1 MGARRQWR
9 AYKERLGLCFYFL
22 VFSHHING
30 GYEGQESADQRN
42 NQGRWQSEVNNLKEM
57 CHI

>member
-1 MGARRQWR
+1 MARLQGDTWFVFLFFGA
-9 AYKERLGLCFYFL
+9 LT
-22 VFSHHING
+22 S
-30 GYEGQESADQRN
+30 YEGQESADQRN